1 MPPLQTHK
9 YSAGYMLSD
18 YLVRYFC
25 ECYLGATPEA
35 RDRFRTDALL
45 NPDVQPEFGGLPPMM
60 VVTAECDIL
69 HDEAVAFA
77 ATVNARG
84 GAAVHV
90 EAAGQVHGFVTH
102 LMPFAAGAAVVR
114 DACARM
120 VGVVAAADEVAAR
133 AALRGEPVAGSAAAG
148 VGAGAGGGAASG
160 GAGAGS
166 GSSAAAEPA
175 FESDSGLR
183 KRATA

>member
-1 MPPLQTHK
+1 
-9 YSAGYMLSD
+9 MLSE
-18 YLVRYFC
+18 YLVKYFC
-25 ECYLGATPEA
+25 ESYLGATPEA

-45 NPDVQPEFGGLPPMM
+45 NPDLQADFSGMPPIL

-84 GAAVHV
+84 GAAEHV

-102 LMPFAAGAAVVR
+102 LMPFVAGAAVVR

-120 VGVVAAADEVAAR
+120 VAVVGAADDVAAR
-133 AALRGEPVAGSAAAG
+133 AALRGEPVAGSALPTGSAA
-148 VGAGAGGGAASG
+148 AASG

-166 GSSAAAEPA
+166 GTSVSAASEPA
-175 FESDSGLR
+175 AEGDSGLR
-183 KRATA
+183 KRAAATA